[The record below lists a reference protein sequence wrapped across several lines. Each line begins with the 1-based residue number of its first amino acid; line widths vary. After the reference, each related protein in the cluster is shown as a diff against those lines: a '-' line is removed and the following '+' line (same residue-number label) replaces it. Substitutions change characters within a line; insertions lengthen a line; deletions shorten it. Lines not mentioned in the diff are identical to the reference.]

1 MADGHEKLSDLATSS
16 HADLDEFEQL
26 VADLSGAADADQQ
39 GQIKK
44 EIWDRFGTSGTAFI
58 SDMANFSSTS
68 RSLGICHFLKMIHR
82 AREIVS
88 PIIKANNGVLLK
100 CDADNCY
107 AFFPDAS
114 DGIRASFDINASLF
128 RANQEHEIE
137 EHIYLSVGIDY
148 GDLLLVG
155 ACDFYGD
162 PVNTSSKLSED
173 LAIKGETL
181 VTERALAH
189 STFDV
194 NENVERMVARISDI
208 EISYV
213 KIPMTQAV
221 KGKIA

>member
-1 MADGHEKLSDLATSS
+1 MTHRHEKLSDMAASS
-16 HADLDEFEQL
+16 RADLDEFQQL
-26 VADLSGAADADQQ
+26 IADLSGATDTDQQ

-44 EIWDRFGTSGTAFI
+44 KIWDQFGTSGATFI
-58 SDMANFSSTS
+58 SDMANFSSIS
-68 RSLGICHFLKMIHR
+68 RSLGTCHFLKMIHR
-82 AREIVS
+82 ARAVVS
-88 PIIKANNGVLLK
+88 PIIKANSGVMLK

-114 DGIRASFDINASLF
+114 DAIRASFDINSSLF
-128 RANQEHEIE
+128 HANQEHQIE
-137 EHIYLSVGIDY
+137 EHIYLAVGIDY

-155 ACDFYGD
+155 ASDFYGD
-162 PVNTSSKLSED
+162 PVNAASKLGED
-173 LAIKGETL
+173 LAAKGEIL

-194 NENVERMVARISDI
+194 NENVERMVSRISDI